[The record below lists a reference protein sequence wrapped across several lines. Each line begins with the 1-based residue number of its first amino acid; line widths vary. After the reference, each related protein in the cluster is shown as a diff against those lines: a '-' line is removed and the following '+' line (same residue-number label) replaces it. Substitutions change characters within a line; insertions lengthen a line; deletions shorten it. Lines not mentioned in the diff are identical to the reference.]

1 MLIRDTG
8 DVLIE
13 VASAISLGSVVNDA
27 EGEIWD
33 SSVSV
38 IILCESLVVIR
49 LVVVSSRA
57 EEGAQ
62 HVLDVPVVDELETD
76 LV

>member
-1 MLIRDTG
+1 VLIRETG

-33 SSVSV
+33 SSVPV